1 MLPPWIDAPVLLE
14 ESKCTVVREGVQC
27 VCMATG
33 NPEPTIEFYLPDQNI
48 TINETDGRYNFY
60 THTDGHTSTGMIK
73 LREKGER
80 VNNGGPAVNVHCSIH
95 NMYGRESVLLEL
107 QQESEYALTIHQTWF
122 MLLLILIIL
131 TNPIKKT
138 HQNQQQIN
146 PTKKAKYSLFLS
158 AIHLHWCKK
167 NYLFKTHKCATLGD
181 MFFNENECEQ
191 CSLLSFPH
199 TEHHKYQQVKDVWI
213 HSKK

>member
-1 MLPPWIDAPVLLE
+1 MLSPSIDAPVLLE

-80 VNNGGPAVNVHCSIH
+80 VNNGGPAVNVHCSIY

-107 QQESEYALTIHQTWF
+107 QQESEYKLH
-122 MLLLILIIL
+122 
-131 TNPIKKT
+131 TNT
-138 HQNQQQIN
+138 D
-146 PTKKAKYSLFLS
+146 SCCF
-158 AIHLHWCKK
+158 
-167 NYLFKTHKCATLGD
+167 
-181 MFFNENECEQ
+181 
-191 CSLLSFPH
+191 
-199 TEHHKYQQVKDVWI
+199 
-213 HSKK
+213 